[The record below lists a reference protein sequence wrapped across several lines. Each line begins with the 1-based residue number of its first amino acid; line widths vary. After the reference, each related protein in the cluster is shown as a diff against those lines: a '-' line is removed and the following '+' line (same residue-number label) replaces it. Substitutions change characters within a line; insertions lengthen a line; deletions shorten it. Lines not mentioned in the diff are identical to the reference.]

1 MPIENLNGLSD
12 DLRKI
17 ESEYKKK
24 IEPYRTE
31 LWKYCFKLTRSPW
44 DAEDL
49 VQETLL
55 KSLSVLA
62 KLFQPVNTKAY
73 LFKIATNLWIDQRRK
88 QKNIDLSLND
98 LLIQDISS
106 TEAFQLMENLDVLV
120 NNLTPTQYVALILT
134 DALQFKGKEVA
145 EIMSTSEGAVYTNL
159 SRARQTMSTI
169 TNTKTTIKPKK
180 ENVIRDTSAN
190 HVIQVLLK
198 GFRNKDPELIAS
210 LLDENVITDITH
222 SGMEY
227 GKNETKKNSLKEWA
241 EIVQKQHTIISDYI
255 ELWGR
260 SVIIEL
266 ERKSDNRLYLN
277 NIHYVEVIDEKIT
290 YWKFYCFSWDLM
302 QMAAKELEVKL
313 NAEYF
318 YHIF

>member
-1 MPIENLNGLSD
+1 MDNLNGLSD
-12 DLRKI
+12 ELRKI
-17 ESEYKKK
+17 ESEFKKK

-62 KLFQPVNTKAY
+62 KLFQPINTKAY
-73 LFKIATNLWIDQRRK
+73 LFKIATNLWVDNTRR
-88 QKNIDLSLND
+88 QKNTIHPLNE
-98 LLIQDISS
+98 LLVNDKKS
-106 TEAFQLMENLDVLV
+106 TEDFLLMENLDLLV
-120 NNLTPTQYVALILT
+120 NHLTPNQYVALILM

-145 EIMSTSEGAVYTNL
+145 KIMSTSEGAIHTNL
-159 SRARQTMSTI
+159 SRARQIMRNAAM
-169 TNTKTTIKPKK
+169 TNTNSSSKK
-180 ENVIRDTSAN
+180 KVIRDLNVNPT
-190 HVIQVLLK
+190 IEILLQ

-222 SGMEY
+222 SGIEY
-227 GKNETKKNSLKEWA
+227 GKNETKKNSLRDWA
-241 EIVQKQHTIISDYI
+241 EIVQKQNIIISDYI

-260 SVIIEL
+260 PVIVEL
-266 ERKSDNRLYLN
+266 ERKADNKLYLN
-277 NIHYVEVIDEKIT
+277 NIHYVEIIDEKIT
-290 YWKFYCFSWDLM
+290 YWKFYCFSWDLIK
-302 QMAAKELEVKL
+302 MAAIEMDVEL

>member
-1 MPIENLNGLSD
+1 MPIDNLNDLSN

-24 IEPYRTE
+24 IEPYRKD
-31 LWKYCFKLTRSPW
+31 LWKFCFTLTRSPW

-49 VQETLL
+49 VQETLF

-73 LFKIATNLWIDQRRK
+73 LFKIATNLWIDQVRK
-88 QKNIDLSLND
+88 QKNNHLLFDD
-98 LLIQDISS
+98 LLVHDASS
-106 TEAFQLMENLDVLV
+106 AEAFHLLENLEVLV
-120 NNLTPTQYVALILT
+120 NHLTPTQYVALILT
-134 DALQFKGKEVA
+134 DVLQFKGREVA
-145 EIMSTSEGAVYTNL
+145 EIMSTSEGAVYTNV
-159 SRARQTMSTI
+159 SRARQTMRNLTI
-169 TNTKTTIKPKK
+169 AQTKK
-180 ENVIRDTSAN
+180 ENAVRDISAN
-190 HVIQVLLK
+190 EVIEVLLK

-227 GKNETKKNSLKEWA
+227 GKNETKKNSLRDWA
-241 EIVQKQHTIISDYI
+241 EVVQKQHTIIAEYI

-260 SVIIEL
+260 PVIIEL
-266 ERKSDNRLYLN
+266 ERKLDNKIYLN
-277 NIHYVEVIDEKIT
+277 NIHYMEMVEDKIT

-302 QMAAKELEVKL
+302 QMAAEELEVKL

-318 YHIF
+318 YHVF